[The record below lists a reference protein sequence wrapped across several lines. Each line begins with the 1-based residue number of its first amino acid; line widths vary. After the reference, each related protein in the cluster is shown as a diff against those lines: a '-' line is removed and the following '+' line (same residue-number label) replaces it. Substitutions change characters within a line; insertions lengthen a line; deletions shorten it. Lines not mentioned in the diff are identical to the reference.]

1 MEFSN
6 MSGNDFSLRAIASLS
21 SLREPVTD
29 KFKYLKK
36 QKRIIRLFIKLMHNL
51 LCCTTWYGTANSF
64 NDVDK
69 KIEDVGKF
77 LQEELVKY
85 CKQENTE
92 TTVKYFDPLYML
104 RAVRANAYDTK
115 LCRYT
120 KNLAI

>member
-1 MEFSN
+1 
-6 MSGNDFSLRAIASLS
+6 
-21 SLREPVTD
+21 
-29 KFKYLKK
+29 
-36 QKRIIRLFIKLMHNL
+36 MHFV
-51 LCCTTWYGTANSF
+51 WTANSF

-85 CKQENTE
+85 CKQEKTE

-115 LCRYT
+115 LCR
-120 KNLAI
+120 